1 MQWIELTIATAP
13 AGIELVA
20 ARLTALGFD
29 SFIMDDQ
36 QEFHDFLE
44 QNRQYW
50 DYVDEELEEKMAGV
64 SQIRLYVED
73 TPQLWKPHPI
83 SASSFPCCAV
93 SSRPWTSAP

>member
-36 QEFHDFLE
+36 QEVHDFLD

-50 DYVDEELEEKMAGV
+50 G
-64 SQIRLYVED
+64 
-73 TPQLWKPHPI
+73 
-83 SASSFPCCAV
+83 
-93 SSRPWTSAP
+93 